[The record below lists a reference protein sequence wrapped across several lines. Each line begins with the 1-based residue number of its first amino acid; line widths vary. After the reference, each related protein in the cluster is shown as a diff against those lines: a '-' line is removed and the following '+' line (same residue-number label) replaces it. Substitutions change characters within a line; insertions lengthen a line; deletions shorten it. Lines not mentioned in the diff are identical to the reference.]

1 MDHTDAADLS
11 RTVNEIVG
19 ERWPTLNQVLQ
30 HDISVFFKN
39 SLPVDADGEEV
50 AEETLPEL
58 QDMNSDSELGSL
70 FEEVTDL
77 GITPESGTTLQLDV
91 SPIDDT
97 QISYLY
103 EANTDLQEAATN
115 SDWAMQH
122 EPSTDGST
130 VGGVPLQAG
139 TNAEDVFEQS
149 TFELQRTFEQGLTD
163 TNDFA
168 EFWKLADQ
176 AAACD
181 GTTEAEYTLQAD
193 AGTSTEDGPGQILIE
208 SDQISKGDHTD
219 EVDFAE
225 AFAEGWQTLGQ
236 AMWDDSNTERTLQ
249 ADASDGEVEDFECST
264 QQPAQRD
271 QIYPQNAN
279 GAWPI
284 PLEKTMNG
292 NHSDMEEL
300 VQKSANGK
308 CIRDVLDGVL
318 QQPAGQGHNNAL
330 NTEGARPLTHQVPSC
345 GSTTELRWPLTA
357 GSDFDEEGIQELR
370 PIATLDHTDM
380 SSTKK
385 DWPLLHHEVW
395 YGNYTEV
402 EQLLQAG
409 TDVREVDDEGEIAL
423 HHAAWQGFNNIAIS
437 LLDGGADPNARDGKG
452 QTPLHHA
459 ASNGSKGVVC
469 VLLDRGADPELVDN
483 QGRKPILGAEKN
495 HHLSVAEIRCW
506 NGTALYIQLIPCES
520 NDFLLTSP
528 TALSLIPVIRESSL
542 VDNLPLLRIQH
553 YNQTTPPTSF
563 KLNVILENDERR
575 SYFLKRL
582 DGHDFAH
589 EFESL
594 SAIHEAIPSLCPRP
608 VAHGKFTGSNEGFLL
623 TEFINVRALDDLQR
637 TSSHHNSLA
646 QKLAQLH
653 RMPKPW
659 VKYSDTHYSKVF
671 GFHVPT
677 YVGGALYT
685 NTKYRIKR
693 QTWTQHWS
701 FFFLDFRLRPIW
713 QTAQRFWRGPHPK
726 HRKLYS
732 CIINKVV
739 PRLLSPDHLGG
750 EDGIEPAL
758 VHGQLWSENTI
769 RGVIGRE
776 GDVEDMVSNPASF
789 YAHSEYDLA
798 AMRMFGEY
806 SSGFF
811 KEYHRLVPK
820 TEPVEEYEARQTLY
834 QV

>member
-11 RTVNEIVG
+11 RTINGIVG

-50 AEETLPEL
+50 TEETLPEL

-70 FEEVTDL
+70 FEEVTDV
-77 GITPESGTTLQLDV
+77 GFTPGSETTLGHAV
-91 SPIDDT
+91 APIEDT
-97 QISYLY
+97 KISYLY
-103 EANTDLQEAATN
+103 EAKTDVEEVATN
-115 SDWAMQH
+115 GEWAMQQ
-122 EPSTDGST
+122 EDGST
-130 VGGVPLQAG
+130 VGGFPLQAG
-139 TNAEDVFEQS
+139 TNTENVLEQSTIELQQTFEQS
-149 TFELQRTFEQGLTD
+149 LTD

-176 AAACD
+176 AAGCND
-181 GTTEAEYTLQAD
+181 TSESEHTLQANV
-193 AGTSTEDGPGQILIE
+193 GTSTLDGPGQILIE

-219 EVDFAE
+219 EVDFT
-225 AFAEGWQTLGQ
+225 EGWQSLDQ

-249 ADASDGEVEDFECST
+249 ADASDGEVEEDFEYFP

-284 PLEKTMNG
+284 PLEAIKYG
-292 NHSDMEEL
+292 NHSDMEQL
-300 VQKSANGK
+300 VRTSANGK
-308 CIRDVLDGVL
+308 SIGDVFDGAL
-318 QQPAGQGHNNAL
+318 QQPAGQGQRHNNAL
-330 NTEGARPLTHQVPSC
+330 NTKGARPLTHQVPSY
-345 GSTTELRWPLTA
+345 GSTTELRCPSTA
-357 GSDFDEEGIQELR
+357 GSDVDEEGLQELQ
-370 PIATLDHTDM
+370 PIASLDHTDI

-385 DWPLLHHEVW
+385 GWPLLHHEVW
-395 YGNYTEV
+395 YGNYIEV

-437 LLDGGADPNARDGKG
+437 LLDGGADPNARDGNG

-469 VLLDRGADPELVDN
+469 LLLDRGVDPDLVDN
-483 QGRKPILGAEKN
+483 QGRKPTLGAEKN

-506 NGTALYIQLIPCES
+506 NGTALYIQQIPRES

-528 TALSLIPVIRESSL
+528 TALSLIPVIKESFL
-542 VDNLPLLRIQH
+542 VDNFPLLRIQH

-563 KLNVILENDERR
+563 KLNVILENDEKR

-608 VAHGKFTGSNEGFLL
+608 LAHGKFTGSNEGFLL
-623 TEFINVRALDDLQR
+623 TEFIDVRALDDLQR
-637 TSSHHNSLA
+637 TSSHHDSLA

-653 RMPKPW
+653 RMRKPW
-659 VKYSDTHYSKVF
+659 VKYFDTHYSKVF

-677 YVGGALYT
+677 YVGGALYF
-685 NTKYRIKR
+685 NTKYRTKR

-713 QTAQRFWRGPHPK
+713 QAAQRFWRGPHPK

-739 PRLLSPDHLGG
+739 PRLLSPGHLGG

-769 RGVIGRE
+769 RGSIGRE

-798 AMRMFGEY
+798 AMRMFGGF

-820 TEPVEEYEARQTLY
+820 TEPAKEYEARQTLY